1 MKRNTLLIAL
11 LLLYIPTSQAQW
23 VTMQKFEEFGKGN
36 YFLFVQRETDL
47 KRIILETLKDNK
59 MNTDFTFEKGSNLI
73 LSRAYLDPLNS
84 EYVLVIHCVKAKAP
98 RCEWIQHFLLLH
110 GKSIPLLL

>member
-1 MKRNTLLIAL
+1 MKRNTLLIA

-73 LSRAYLDPLNS
+73 LSRA
-84 EYVLVIHCVKAKAP
+84 
-98 RCEWIQHFLLLH
+98 
-110 GKSIPLLL
+110 